1 MTFLKAFLSLLVF
14 GIIINMVDIWKEYRK
29 IKLAYNTCFWMSLV
43 CYLYT
48 AICNPG
54 IIIPTH
60 NNSIENSNQLE
71 REGYSYCTICQLYKP
86 KDSYHCSICG
96 VCIAKYF

>member
-1 MTFLKAFLSLLVF
+1 M
-14 GIIINMVDIWKEYRK
+14 DISKGFSFSP
-29 IKLAYNTCFWMSLV
+29 CFWMSLV